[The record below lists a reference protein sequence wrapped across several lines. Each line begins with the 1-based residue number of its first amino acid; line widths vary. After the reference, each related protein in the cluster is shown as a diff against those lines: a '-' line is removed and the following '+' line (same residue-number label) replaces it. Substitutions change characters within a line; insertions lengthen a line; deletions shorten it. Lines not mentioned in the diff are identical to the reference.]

1 MKNKKEIRSYINKF
15 RLFWTMCLG
24 MCSLILLV
32 FGIKSRIWEAG
43 ISIITKVL
51 FVILVIWWMIPL
63 IKYLEKYQEI
73 TIDEE
78 NIQADALF
86 KRKKIIIKK
95 DRISSIN
102 IGNLKIGKKI
112 YNIFTIKSKDGEEI
126 ILYGL
131 EIKNISELTR
141 AIGKKLPVSKIE
153 KVERDIM

>member
-102 IGNLKIGKKI
+102 IGNLTIGKKI

-126 ILYGL
+126 ILSGL

-141 AIGKKLPVSKIE
+141 AIGKKLPLSKIE

>member
-102 IGNLKIGKKI
+102 IGNLTIGKKN

-126 ILYGL
+126 ILSGL

-141 AIGKKLPVSKIE
+141 AIGKKLPLSKLE